1 MAPTDKPAPGR
12 QLALDLGY
20 RPARGRA
27 DFIVASSNADAV
39 AWIDRWPEWPD
50 LGHGFRAL
58 ALHGP
63 DGAGKSHLAAV
74 WRERAADGTL
84 IDDAGPPFDQRAFLH
99 RLNSL
104 KEAGGHLLLAG
115 RVAPALWPVALPDL
129 ASRLKAMPA
138 VALGP
143 PDDAL
148 LRALYGKLFAER
160 QVRVADEVIDWLTA
174 RLERSGTA
182 AARAVAALDQGALER
197 RRPVTI
203 ALAREVLGESNLP

>member
-1 MAPTDKPAPGR
+1 
-12 QLALDLGY
+12 
-20 RPARGRA
+20 
-27 DFIVASSNADAV
+27 
-39 AWIDRWPEWPD
+39 
-50 LGHGFRAL
+50 
-58 ALHGP
+58 
-63 DGAGKSHLAAV
+63 
-74 WRERAADGTL
+74 
-84 IDDAGPPFDQRAFLH
+84 
-99 RLNSL
+99 
-104 KEAGGHLLLAG
+104 
-115 RVAPALWPVALPDL
+115 VALPDL